1 MVMEMMTFIRVVWI
15 GDWDFYLEVLQLF
28 VKYFFVYDM
37 LNYVRM
43 IFVYLVELEIVK
55 GIDFEIYQEFQNGNW
70 VVNKNA
76 KVVFCVVGVDYVFEY
91 VNRLIKVLGGLIGI
105 TLNFIVR
112 TKYFL
117 IVFELVR
124 LVE

>member
-1 MVMEMMTFIRVVWI
+1 MVMEMMMFIRVVWI

-37 LNYVRM
+37 LNYVCM
-43 IFVYLVELEIVK
+43 VFVYLVEMKIVK
-55 GIDFEIYQEFQNGNW
+55 EIDLEIYQEFQNGNW
-70 VVNKNA
+70 VVNKNL

-91 VNRLIKVLGGLIGI
+91 VNRLMKVLGGLIGI
-105 TLNFIVR
+105 MLNFIVCM
-112 TKYFL
+112 KYFF